1 MNLCTIYL
9 LRSPSNKVYI
19 GQTKRDIKKR
29 LWEHQNN
36 KDSVLLYNAIKEY
49 GFDNFQ
55 VEILIYCNEIHLNE
69 YEKKFIALYK
79 SIFPNGYNIRSG
91 GAAGSIHCDE
101 SRLRMSLSKLGEK
114 NHNFGKVRTEMAK
127 LNISNSKKGEKHHFY
142 GKKLTEE
149 HKLKCAISHRKNPDE
164 KNLPMYLTKVKPRP
178 EKYIYGGYAITN
190 HPKLKNKYFTSKKL
204 SDSENYEL
212 ALKYLNNDD
221 ISRVHRLN
229 DSGSI

>member
-1 MNLCTIYL
+1 MDLCTIYL

-19 GQTKRDIKKR
+19 GQTKRNIEKRLRQHQKCKDNVIIHKAIKK
-29 LWEHQNN
+29 
-36 KDSVLLYNAIKEY
+36 Y
-49 GFDNFQ
+49 GFDKFQ
-55 VEILIYCNEIHLNE
+55 VEILIYCNYIHLDE
-69 YEKKFIALYK
+69 YERKFIAFYN
-79 SIFPNGYNIRSG
+79 SVCPNGYNMNSG
-91 GAAGSIHCDE
+91 GCSGRIYCDE
-101 SRLRMSLSKLGEK
+101 SRLKMSLSRLGEK
-114 NHNFGKVRTEMAK
+114 NHNFGKVRTDMAK

-142 GKKLTEE
+142 GKKFTEE